1 MSQENTRA
9 RFEAIALSSDEEIH
23 LDEAAL
29 VIAAETDDSVNVE
42 KSLGQLDHLATRF
55 AAGFAGDL
63 SFGISVSRVID
74 FIHQEEGYSG
84 NVRDYYDPSNRLPR
98 DI

>member
-42 KSLGQLDHLATRF
+42 KSLEQLNLLATRF
-55 AAGFAGDL
+55 EAGFAGDL
-63 SFGISVSRVID
+63 SFGVSVSRVID

-84 NVRDYYDPSNRLPR
+84 NVRDCNRCG
-98 DI
+98 